1 MTKLDVLDDVI
12 EILIR
17 KAMDDDVQKHKS
29 TQSELNLTFKGEKVN
44 GLPSASRK
52 RKPTRRI
59 Q

>member
-17 KAMDDDVQKHKS
+17 KAMDDEVRKQDSDQNAFSLK
-29 TQSELNLTFKGEKVN
+29 FKGEKVN
-44 GLPSASRK
+44 GLPSTSRK
-52 RKPTRRI
+52 RKSTCRI